1 MKSTYLGFRATE
13 LSPTSELLGSLH
25 ASKSDIGDQHLLAYT
40 PVARVNPYQAL
51 CYKQFPNEGIL
62 AAPVL
67 QPAKFL
73 DLQNLSLRPLT
84 KTLHLHWNSWM
95 TQGMEDPERARMMGM
110 GMAGRLQRL
119 QKFGFN
125 IVWTVHNVYPHDAM
139 HVHVELE
146 IQQRIADTADVLHV
160 MSGATADA
168 MSGIT
173 EIDSS
178 KILVSPHP
186 SYKGAYPDYVSR
198 EDARAALGIHGD
210 EIVFLVFGALKA
222 YKGLSRTLDAFDHLV
237 AKNPMQRFRI
247 IFAGKADNSDEVQEF
262 ITRANVHPRVLIED
276 SNIPTDKVQYFM
288 RASDVGVVHYAR
300 SLNSGAALLYGA
312 FDLPIV
318 ASATPT
324 FLAELNS
331 ESTIF
336 VEDETV
342 ASLADSMM
350 ESIDLIGSKA
360 ALAAISAEQ
369 KRLSA
374 DKVSSQFAQDLLI
387 RLK

>member
-1 MKSTYLGFRATE
+1 MKSAYLGFRATE

-25 ASKSDIGDQHLLAYT
+25 ASNSDIGEQHLLAYT

-51 CYKQFPNEGIL
+51 CYKQFPNEGIM

-73 DLQNLSLRPLT
+73 DLQNLSLKPLT

-95 TQGMEDPERARMMGM
+95 TQGMEDPDRAKMMGM

-125 IVWTVHNVYPHDAM
+125 IIWTVHNVYPHDAM
-139 HVHVELE
+139 HVGVELE

-160 MSGATADA
+160 MSDATVDA

-173 EIDSS
+173 EIDRS

-186 SYKGAYPDYVSR
+186 SYKGAYPDYVNR

-210 EIVFLVFGALKA
+210 EMVFLVFGALKA
-222 YKGLSRTLDAFDHLV
+222 YKGLSRTLDAFDLLV
-237 AKNPMQRFRI
+237 AKNPEQRFRMV
-247 IFAGKADNSDEVQEF
+247 FAGKADSSDEVQEF
-262 ITRANVHPRVLIED
+262 VARANVHPRVLIEE

-288 RASDVGVVHYAR
+288 RAADVGVVHYAR
-300 SLNSGAALLYGA
+300 SLNSGAALLFGA
-312 FDLPIV
+312 FDLPVV
-318 ASATPT
+318 ASSTPT
-324 FLAELNS
+324 FMAELNS
-331 ESTIF
+331 ESTVF
-336 VEDETV
+336 VGDDSA
-342 ASLADSMM
+342 ASLADSM
-350 ESIDLIGSKA
+350 EKSIDIVGLDST
-360 ALAAISAEQ
+360 LAAISAEQ
-369 KRLSA
+369 SRLSA
-374 DKVSSQFAQDLLI
+374 DKVSSQFAQDLI
-387 RLK
+387 KRIK